1 MTMGNIGERFPRRA
15 QFLKI
20 FSNTK
25 QLWIYRCQESA
36 IELREAP
43 FYSYS
48 SLSLWPI
55 TLSKLIGTNLADS
68 YQGGSQE

>member
-1 MTMGNIGERFPRRA
+1 MGNLGERFSRRV

-36 IELREAP
+36 IELREVL
-43 FYSYS
+43 FYF
-48 SLSLWPI
+48 
-55 TLSKLIGTNLADS
+55 TLIPEPMANNLIQAH
-68 YQGGSQE
+68 